1 MKLDA
6 LRTNTNISA
15 YRNVSDSYLRMS
27 KSAEKLGLRDEQTVV
42 GNKSRYELDGSLKDE
57 HLPIG
62 APKNAEKTDKEDSTN
77 EISKTEQHTK
87 GKHDGFE
94 KDCPLCECETCK
106 KRRYQDDSNDSGVSF
121 QTPTRLDPAA
131 AGARVRGH
139 EMEHVRREKAK
150 ADEDGRRIVSQTVQ
164 IKTDICEECGKI
176 YVAGGLTR
184 TVSRIDMRDFH
195 SVFMLGF
202 DGEGTDRNI
211 S

>member
-27 KSAEKLGLRDEQTVV
+27 KNAEKLGLRDEQTVV

-62 APKNAEKTDKEDSTN
+62 TLKNTEKAEKDNPLGDNPKA
-77 EISKTEQHTK
+77 EQRAK

-94 KDCPLCECETCK
+94 KECPLCECETCRN
-106 KRRYQDDSNDSGVSF
+106 RRYQDDSNDSGVSF

-202 DGEGTDRNI
+202 DGKETDKSI

>member
-6 LRTNTNISA
+6 LRTNTNIFA

-62 APKNAEKTDKEDSTN
+62 APKSTEKTDEDN
-77 EISKTEQHTK
+77 PLGENSKTEQHSK

-94 KDCPLCECETCK
+94 KDCPLCECETCRN
-106 KRRYQDDSNDSGVSF
+106 RRYQDDSNDSGVSF
-121 QTPTRLDPAA
+121 QSPTRLDPAS

-139 EMEHVRREKAK
+139 EMEHVRREKVK

-184 TVSRIDMRDFH
+184 TVSRIDMSDFH

-202 DGEGTDRNI
+202 DGDETDKSI

>member
-6 LRTNTNISA
+6 LRTNTNIYA

-62 APKNAEKTDKEDSTN
+62 APKSTEKTDEDN
-77 EISKTEQHTK
+77 PLGENPKTEQHSN

-94 KDCPLCECETCK
+94 KDCPLCECETCR

-121 QTPTRLDPAA
+121 QSPTRLDPAV

-150 ADEDGRRIVSQTVQ
+150 ADKDGRRIVSQTVQ

-184 TVSRIDMRDFH
+184 TVSRIDMSDFH

-202 DGEGTDRNI
+202 DGDETDKSI

>member
-27 KSAEKLGLRDEQTVV
+27 KNAEKLGLRDEQTVV

-62 APKNAEKTDKEDSTN
+62 AFKGTEKTDEDNPLSEN
-77 EISKTEQHTK
+77 SKAEQHTK

-94 KDCPLCECETCK
+94 KDCPLCECEPCRN
-106 KRRYQDDSNDSGVSF
+106 RRYQDDSNDSGVSF

-202 DGEGTDRNI
+202 DGKETDKSI

>member
-1 MKLDA
+1 MKLDS

-62 APKNAEKTDKEDSTN
+62 APKSTEKTDEDN
-77 EISKTEQHTK
+77 PLGENSKIEQHSK

-94 KDCPLCECETCK
+94 KDCPLCECETCRN
-106 KRRYQDDSNDSGVSF
+106 RRYQDDSNDSGVSF
-121 QTPTRLDPAA
+121 QSPTRLDPAS

-184 TVSRIDMRDFH
+184 TVSRIDMSDFH

-202 DGEGTDRNI
+202 DGDETDKSI

>member
-62 APKNAEKTDKEDSTN
+62 APKSTEKTDEDN
-77 EISKTEQHTK
+77 PLGENSKIEQHSK

-94 KDCPLCECETCK
+94 KDCPLCECETCRN
-106 KRRYQDDSNDSGVSF
+106 RRYQDDSNDSGVSF
-121 QTPTRLDPAA
+121 QSPTRLDPAS

-184 TVSRIDMRDFH
+184 TVSRIDMSDFH

-202 DGEGTDRNI
+202 DGDETDKSI

>member
-6 LRTNTNISA
+6 LRTNTNIYA

-62 APKNAEKTDKEDSTN
+62 APKSTEKTDEDN
-77 EISKTEQHTK
+77 PLGENPKTEQHSK

-94 KDCPLCECETCK
+94 KDCPLCECETCR

-121 QTPTRLDPAA
+121 QSPTRLDPAV

-184 TVSRIDMRDFH
+184 TVSRIDMSDFH

-202 DGEGTDRNI
+202 DGDETDKSI